1 MNKNK
6 MFGYL
11 VSVPLPLDKTGTFL
25 PDVFRKAIQKLLEE
39 GCDGI
44 YIFGTSGEG
53 YAVSNEEF
61 EIIVSVFAD
70 ATSKFKGLKQVGCI
84 GLSSE
89 QVIHRCRIVLQ
100 HGLKSVQIT
109 LPFWKKL
116 NDGELMK
123 YFSEVCGSFPE
134 MSFLL
139 YNNPNNK
146 RKLKGVELEAI
157 HAKNPNLIGAK
168 TGSGSWFDFYELIT
182 ESPSISH
189 FVTEAAFMFSKGI
202 GAKGLIPSSN
212 YVFPQKSKAYFN
224 AVMTNDLVRAQHLH
238 KDIMRF
244 FYKTAM
250 PLVER
255 NYIDGAIDKAYAK
268 IGGMD
273 MPLHMKSPYI
283 PLHKKDYEWLKSI
296 ILSEF
301 EKEED

>member
-1 MNKNK
+1 MNKDE

-11 VSVPLPLDKTGTFL
+11 VSVPLPLDKNGSFL
-25 PDVFRKAIQKLLEE
+25 PNLFRKAIQKLLQE

-53 YAVSNEEF
+53 YAVSNDEF
-61 EIIVSVFAD
+61 EQIVAAFVV
-70 ATSKFKGLKQVGCI
+70 ATAHFKGLKQVGCI

-89 QVIHRCRIVLQ
+89 QVLHRCRIVSK
-100 HGLKSVQIT
+100 HGLRSVQIT

-116 NDGELMK
+116 NDEEILK

-134 MSFLL
+134 LSFLL

-189 FVTEAAFMFSKGI
+189 FVTEAAFLFSFGL

-244 FYKTAM
+244 FYKTAT
-250 PLVER
+250 PLVEKE
-255 NYIDGAIDKAYAK
+255 YIDGAIDKAYAQ
-268 IGGMD
+268 IGGME
-273 MPLHMKSPYI
+273 MPLYMKSPYM
-283 PLHKKDYEWLKSI
+283 PLLKKNFEWLKSI
-296 ILSEF
+296 IFSEF
-301 EKEED
+301 TEEER